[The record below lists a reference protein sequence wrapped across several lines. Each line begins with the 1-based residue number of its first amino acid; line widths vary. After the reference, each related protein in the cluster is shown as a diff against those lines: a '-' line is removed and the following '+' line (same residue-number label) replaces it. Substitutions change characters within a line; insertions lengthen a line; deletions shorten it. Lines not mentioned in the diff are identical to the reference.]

1 MSTKP
6 ATSPNRLL
14 AALPAKE
21 RDRFLAYCTLEN
33 LPLGTVL
40 YEQGEPMRHVYFPT
54 ECFISMLTT
63 VDRRSTLEVGMIG
76 DEGMCGYA
84 LNLGGNVSSLRALV
98 QGPGRAWRM
107 KAATFSRHLENMPT
121 LRRIL
126 GRYVHVILGQ
136 LSQSAACLRF
146 HVVEKRLARWLLM
159 TQDRAHTDS
168 FGVTQEFLAFM
179 LGVRRVSV
187 TKAASILQSRK
198 LIRYR
203 RGHMTI
209 LNRKR
214 LETAAC
220 ACYQSDLDTY
230 EYGMV
235 AGVAAHRRKR
245 EPQMRRIPQKK
256 VRLRRDA
263 QLREEET

>member
-1 MSTKP
+1 MSAKQRP
-6 ATSPNRLL
+6 ASPNKLL
-14 AALPAKE
+14 ASLPAKE
-21 RDRFLAYCTLEN
+21 RDRFLADCTLEN
-33 LPLGTVL
+33 LAFGTVL
-40 YEQGEPMRHVYFPT
+40 YEQGKRMHHVYFPT
-54 ECFISMLTT
+54 EGFISMLTT

-98 QGPGRAWRM
+98 QGAGTAWRM
-107 KAATFSRHLENMPT
+107 DAATFSRHLESMPA

-136 LSQSAACLRF
+136 LSHAAACLRF

-159 TQDRAHTDS
+159 TQDRAHASS

-179 LGVRRVSV
+179 LGVRRVGV
-187 TKAASILQSRK
+187 TTAAGILQSRK
-198 LIRYR
+198 LIRYK

-220 ACYQSDLDTY
+220 ACYRSDLNTY
-230 EYGMV
+230 KHGM
-235 AGVAAHRRKR
+235 AA
-245 EPQMRRIPQKK
+245 
-256 VRLRRDA
+256 A
-263 QLREEET
+263 

>member
-1 MSTKP
+1 LSTKP
-6 ATSPNRLL
+6 ATSINRLL
-14 AALPAKE
+14 AALPGKD
-21 RDRFLAYCTLEN
+21 RDRILARCTLEN
-33 LPLGTVL
+33 LVFGTVL
-40 YEQGEPMRHVYFPT
+40 YEQGEPMRHVYFPI

-63 VDRRSTLEVGMIG
+63 VDRHSTLEVGMIG

-107 KAATFSRHLENMPT
+107 NAATFSRHLESMPA

-136 LSQSAACLRF
+136 LAQSAACLRF

-179 LGVRRVSV
+179 LGVRRVGV
-187 TKAASILQSRK
+187 TRAAGILQSRK
-198 LIRYR
+198 LIRYS

-214 LETAAC
+214 LEAAAC

-230 EYGMV
+230 QCGMA
-235 AGVAAHRRKR
+235 AGVARLRVSGKR
-245 EPQMRRIPQKK
+245 EDR
-256 VRLRRDA
+256 
-263 QLREEET
+263 